1 MRHRYFKRKS
11 MLSLLLALSL
21 ATGFAIGLMAN
32 MGSSTHAAGLRF
44 SSFAAYVNYVR
55 AHHKA
60 PYDMDAQA
68 VMPAGSAKALAKQSH
83 ASISAVS
90 STSNV
95 RVTQDSNPWPK
106 AEIGSAINPADGN
119 NYVVM
124 SNDFRENFDHQF
136 FHVSTNGGKKFTDDS
151 MVGGNDPFTGFVP
164 LTFQSDPG
172 VAFDSSGNLAL
183 STITGNL
190 IFDFTNGY
198 ENLDSQIEV
207 AIGQRTF
214 ASLLPTVIDTQP
226 CNGTFTFFSC
236 FATLDK
242 PLITVDNVKGSPN
255 NGTIYVYYTLFCNGG
270 PKGEPCVDGSATIP
284 ANSSAILVSSAPG
297 AGGQFST
304 PTLVSGSLFQEQF
317 SDLVVDSHG
326 TPHMFF
332 DDFSSFTNINMM
344 ESTLVNGAWVVNPK
358 PVATFNFTTTG
369 NSNWGFRDSGT
380 VAPGCGIRKDTAY
393 CAFGANQ
400 IGTGPVANTSSVF
413 LARVNT

>member
-172 VAFDSSGNLAL
+172 VAFDSS
-183 STITGNL
+183 
-190 IFDFTNGY
+190 
-198 ENLDSQIEV
+198 
-207 AIGQRTF
+207 
-214 ASLLPTVIDTQP
+214 
-226 CNGTFTFFSC
+226 
-236 FATLDK
+236 
-242 PLITVDNVKGSPN
+242 
-255 NGTIYVYYTLFCNGG
+255 
-270 PKGEPCVDGSATIP
+270 
-284 ANSSAILVSSAPG
+284 
-297 AGGQFST
+297 
-304 PTLVSGSLFQEQF
+304 
-317 SDLVVDSHG
+317 
-326 TPHMFF
+326 
-332 DDFSSFTNINMM
+332 
-344 ESTLVNGAWVVNPK
+344 
-358 PVATFNFTTTG
+358 
-369 NSNWGFRDSGT
+369 
-380 VAPGCGIRKDTAY
+380 
-393 CAFGANQ
+393 
-400 IGTGPVANTSSVF
+400 
-413 LARVNT
+413 